1 MALEMLLS
9 FHGLLGVR
17 LRSKVNSSKQLGGHK
32 MLNTIEV
39 ERVRANTAREV
50 NEQIDSRIEENIQFY
65 KERGAHSIPQRLYEL
80 EREWDIER
88 VLEMMASSIS
98 LTGLVL
104 GGTKNRRWFILPT
117 VVLSFLLVHAV
128 QGWCP
133 PLPILRRLGF
143 RTREEID
150 RERYA
155 LKAIFDGQVN

>member
-1 MALEMLLS
+1 
-9 FHGLLGVR
+9 
-17 LRSKVNSSKQLGGHK
+17 

-50 NEQIDSRIEENIQFY
+50 NEKIDCQIEDNIQFY
-65 KERGAHSIPQRLYEL
+65 KERGVQSIPQRLYEL

-88 VLEMMASSIS
+88 VLEMMASSLS
-98 LTGLVL
+98 LTGLML

-117 VVLSFLLVHAV
+117 VVLSFFLVHAV

-155 LKAIFDGQVN
+155 LKAIFDAQVN

>member
-1 MALEMLLS
+1 
-9 FHGLLGVR
+9 
-17 LRSKVNSSKQLGGHK
+17 

-39 ERVRANTAREV
+39 ERVRANTASEV
-50 NEQIDSRIEENIQFY
+50 NEKIDSRIEENIQFY
-65 KERGAHSIPQRLYEL
+65 KNRGADSIPQRLYEL

-155 LKAIFDGQVN
+155 LKAIFDAQVN

>member
-1 MALEMLLS
+1 
-9 FHGLLGVR
+9 
-17 LRSKVNSSKQLGGHK
+17 
-32 MLNTIEV
+32 MLNGIEV
-39 ERVRANTAREV
+39 DRVRANTARRV
-50 NEQIDSRIEENIQFY
+50 NEQIDSRIDRNIQAF
-65 KERGAHSIPQRLYEL
+65 RGRRPSDILQRLYEL
-80 EREWDIER
+80 EREWDVER
-88 VLEMMASSIS
+88 MLEFMASSFS

-104 GGTKNRRWFILPT
+104 GKTRNRRWFIFPA

-155 LKAIFDGQVN
+155 LKALLEERSI